1 MKIRRSIRNA
11 CLTMMAGASLLPVQ
25 AQAAAPTAGYRQG
38 DCGEFTVAV
47 IPDTQNY
54 TDYRHQKWSGFP
66 FDAVEQ
72 FYQQMRWIGDN
83 ARSAGGDIV
92 FATHVGDVWQHYSK
106 WMDPAHT
113 ARGFKWISNGG
124 SEVAMSP
131 KVHTRGFEI
140 PASALAF
147 EVLAGKLPFSVVPGN
162 HDLDALWTDPANPP
176 DAARNK
182 VGQRHVGGLTGFQSV
197 FSDRS
202 AFFSGQPWYVDS
214 HDGGADSAQ
223 IFNAGQCRFLHIGLQ
238 YHAPDASLEWASAV
252 LRRFPGL
259 PTIVTTHDYLRRDGT
274 HTVGSSTDNS
284 VLDPQDNNAKMI
296 WDEFV
301 SQNDQIFLVLSGHI
315 SGQGYSVARNVKGR
329 PVYQV
334 MADYQARGQTATE
347 AGADGV
353 QIGDGWLR
361 LMKFNLDTD
370 SPTIRVRT
378 WSPHYGKFSTEIPQ
392 YAAWYKKADGQD
404 GMSDEEFLKRDD
416 FTITL
421 EGFHKRFGPPP
432 AAAVK

>member
-1 MKIRRSIRNA
+1 MKIRKTTLHA
-11 CLTMMAGASLLPVQ
+11 CFTVLMAGASILPAT
-25 AQAAAPTAGYRQG
+25 AQAAGYRQG

-54 TDYRHQKWSGFP
+54 VDYRHQKWSGFP

-72 FYQQMRWIGDN
+72 FYQQMRWVGDN
-83 ARSAGGDIV
+83 AVSAGGDIV

-106 WMDPAHT
+106 WMDPGHA
-113 ARGFKWISNGG
+113 ARGFKWNFNGG

-131 KVHTRGFEI
+131 KIHTRGFEI
-140 PASALAF
+140 PASAQAF
-147 EVLAGKLPFSVVPGN
+147 ELISGKLPFSVVPGN
-162 HDLDALWTDPANPP
+162 HDLDALWTAPTSATNSRPM
-176 DAARNK
+176 
-182 VGQRHVGGLTGFQSV
+182 RHVGGLTGFQSV
-197 FSDRS
+197 FSDKS
-202 AFFSGQPWYVDS
+202 EFFSGKPWYVDT

-223 IFNAGQCRFLHIGLQ
+223 IFTAGQCRFLHIGLQ

-252 LRRFPGL
+252 LRRFPDL

-301 SQNDQIFLVLSGHI
+301 SQNDQIFMVLSGHI
-315 SGQGYSVARNVKGR
+315 SGQGYSVAKNHKGR

-334 MADYQARGQTATE
+334 MADYQARGQTAKD
-347 AGADGV
+347 AGADGT

-361 LMKFNLDTD
+361 LMKFHLDSD
-370 SPTIRVRT
+370 RPSIRVRT
-378 WSPHYGKFSTEIPQ
+378 WSPHYGKFSSELPQ
-392 YAAWYKKADGQD
+392 YAAWYKASDGQEHL
-404 GMSDEEFLKRDD
+404 SDQDFLKRDD

-421 EGFHKRFGPPP
+421 DGFHQRFGART
-432 AAAVK
+432 AAK